1 MGGIHRVYLLCSGTH
16 TDCTHDAYRQYECQI
31 GQGRPVRSD
40 AGRVRAGRRL
50 FGKRGFADVG
60 TEEIVRAA
68 GVTRGAL
75 YHQFADK
82 RELFAAV
89 FEDTEAELIAEAA
102 RGAAA
107 TDDPVEALRGGFVAW
122 LEACS
127 RPAVQRIVLV
137 DAPAVLGWEEWRAI
151 GERHGLGVTMA
162 ALRAGMDAGALAP
175 QPLRPLA
182 HVMVG
187 ALDEAALYV
196 ARAQDT
202 DTARDEMTQVLDRLV
217 DSLRARSR

>member
-1 MGGIHRVYLLCSGTH
+1 MH
-16 TDCTHDAYRQYECQI
+16 TDSTNVKSAKAAQSEATR
-31 GQGRPVRSD
+31 
-40 AGRVRAGRRL
+40 AKLVRAGRRL

-89 FEDTEAELIAEAA
+89 FEDTEAELIAEAG

-107 TDDPVEALRGGFVAW
+107 TDDPVEALRGAFEAW

-182 HVMVG
+182 HVIVG

-202 DTARDEMTQVLDRLV
+202 DTARTEMTQVLDRLV
-217 DSLRARSR
+217 DSLRAT